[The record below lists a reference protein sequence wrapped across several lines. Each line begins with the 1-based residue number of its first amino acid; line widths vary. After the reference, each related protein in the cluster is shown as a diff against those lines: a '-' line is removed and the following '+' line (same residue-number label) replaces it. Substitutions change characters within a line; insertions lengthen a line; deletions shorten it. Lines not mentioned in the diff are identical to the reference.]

1 MIKNNKIEEEILKKN
16 GYYMID
22 DQLRKKLKDY
32 LINESLNGKISK
44 IFSWAEFCEIFLKTS
59 FLIELSYKGLE
70 FCLFKEKSKYYFY
83 SEGNKETKPFS
94 LKYESALELLE
105 NAKVNGKSLKEL
117 WGELDIV

>member
-1 MIKNNKIEEEILKKN
+1 MAS
-16 GYYMID
+16 
-22 DQLRKKLKDY
+22 
-32 LINESLNGKISK
+32 ESLSGKIFK
-44 IFSWAEFCEIFLKTS
+44 IFSWTEFCEIFIKTS

-94 LKYESALELLE
+94 FKYESALELLE
-105 NAKVNGKSLKEL
+105 NAKINGKSLKEL